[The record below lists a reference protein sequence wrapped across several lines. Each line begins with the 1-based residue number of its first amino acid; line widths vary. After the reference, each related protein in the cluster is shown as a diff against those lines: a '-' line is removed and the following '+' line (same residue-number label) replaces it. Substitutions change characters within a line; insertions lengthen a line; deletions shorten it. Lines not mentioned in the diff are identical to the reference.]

1 MRSSPTIHLTIY
13 PTFSDVHFTQR
24 FILRRS
30 IECVFRPLAETH
42 PPTGYEPKDLSEEDN
57 SILVKPMFFHRPS
70 KTSTFDSAESIAT
83 RLLDRVGMMSEYGI
97 CWLHRLYLQERER
110 SKCRPITSLSLLQ
123 RKLSVKFISL
133 PRKCRETCRNVLTK
147 KKVESRRMQD
157 VNQFKE
163 KDESFFRFSDP
174 EEAARK

>member
-1 MRSSPTIHLTIY
+1 MS
-13 PTFSDVHFTQR
+13 FG
-24 FILRRS
+24 
-30 IECVFRPLAETH
+30 PLAETH
-42 PPTGYEPKDLSEEDN
+42 SPTGYELKDLTEEDN

-83 RLLDRVGMMSEYGI
+83 RLLDRIGMMSKYGI
-97 CWLHRLYLQERER
+97 CWLHRCTYRRE
-110 SKCRPITSLSLLQ
+110 KQVPPDHEFITPSEKTQCQVHLTSEKVQ
-123 RKLSVKFISL
+123 GNL
-133 PRKCRETCRNVLTK
+133 PQCSHK
-147 KKVESRRMQD
+147 KESRVKKNAFPQD